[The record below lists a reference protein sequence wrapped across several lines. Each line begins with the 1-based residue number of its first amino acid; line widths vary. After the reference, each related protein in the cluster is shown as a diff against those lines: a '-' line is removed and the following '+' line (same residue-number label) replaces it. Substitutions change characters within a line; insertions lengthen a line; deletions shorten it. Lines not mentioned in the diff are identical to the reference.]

1 MKRLKDAWT
10 KNGPELLGLL
20 NGALPEFVT
29 QRRPAD
35 KLSGVPVFC
44 YHLVESAGLEADLEH
59 LSRNGYRTLAGS
71 ELAEYLRRERE
82 LTEPAVLLSFDDG
95 AFNFFEVALP
105 LLLKFR
111 MRATAFIA
119 PGLHREASHNGE
131 GSPRPMSWEE
141 IREAR
146 GSGLVS
152 FQSHTLESR
161 YVPDWPLPVPLAGCA
176 PPVEAARRGPPLEME
191 EDFRRSRELLEAQLG
206 SENRATQLAFPR
218 YEGSDAGIAA
228 AQAAGF
234 EACYW
239 GLRPG
244 RALNRPGDSPFHIT
258 RCSDEFL
265 RRLPGSGRI
274 TRRALVAN
282 RLRRIR
288 MARGRS

>member
-20 NGALPEFVT
+20 NGALPDFVI

-59 LSRNGYRTLAGS
+59 LSRNGYRTLTGS

-82 LTEPAVLLSFDDG
+82 LSEPAVLLSFDDG

-111 MRATAFIA
+111 MRATVFIA
-119 PGLHREASHNGE
+119 PGLHREASRNGD

-141 IREAR
+141 IGEAR
-146 GSGLVS
+146 RSGLVS

-161 YVPDWPLPVPLAGCA
+161 YVPEWPLPVPLAGCA
-176 PPVEAARRGPPLEME
+176 AAVEAARRGPPLDML
-191 EDFRRSRELLEAQLG
+191 EDFRRSRELLEARLG
-206 SENRATQLAFPR
+206 TDSRVTQLAFPR
-218 YEGSDAGIAA
+218 YQGSEAGIAA
-228 AQAAGF
+228 ARAAGF
-234 EACYW
+234 EACCW
-239 GLRPG
+239 GLLPG

-265 RRLPGSGRI
+265 RRLPGTGRI
-274 TRRALVAN
+274 SRRTLLAN

-288 MARGRS
+288 AARNRS